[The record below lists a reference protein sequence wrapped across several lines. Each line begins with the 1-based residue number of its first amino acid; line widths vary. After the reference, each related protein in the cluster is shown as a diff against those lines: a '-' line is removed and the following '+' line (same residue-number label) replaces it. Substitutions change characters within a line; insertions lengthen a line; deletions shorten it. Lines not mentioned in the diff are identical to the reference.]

1 MKNENRTAP
10 LTTGIL
16 AHVDAGKTTLSEA
29 ILYLTGAIRKLG
41 RVDHK
46 DAFLDSSEIERS
58 RGITVFSKEA
68 SFVLGEDA
76 TGGENMAGRENVSK
90 GKEVTLLDTP
100 GHADFSAEMERTLQ
114 VLDYAILVVSGTD
127 RVQSQT
133 RTLWKL
139 LADCGLPVF
148 VFVNKMDRPGTDRE
162 AIMKELTEA
171 FGDGFVESIEAGIL
185 NEDEAAMAGENLMEE
200 YLTDGSLSD
209 QSLANAIEERMIF
222 PVFFGSA
229 LKMEGVKE
237 FLDGFARYTKPKEY
251 GEEFGARVYKISRD
265 KQGNRLTHMKITGGS
280 LKSKMLID
288 CGHVQVKGDLESGTV
303 IKEKA
308 EQIRL
313 YSGDSFTMAG
323 EATPGTICAV
333 TGLTRTYAGQGL
345 GKEAAKDARKITI
358 MPAITAR
365 IITEPQTDPV
375 LLLAKLRQLE
385 EEDPTLHV
393 IWKEELKEIHVQVM
407 GELEQEILKNRIKE
421 RFDENI
427 DFGEGSIIYKET
439 IAEPIIGI
447 GHFEPLRHYAE
458 VQLLMEPLPEGS
470 GLVFDSLCSE
480 DRLDKNWQRLIMTH
494 LMERIHPGVLTGS
507 EITDMKITIL
517 AGKAHLK
524 HTEGGDFRQAT
535 YRAIRQGLRKAES
548 VLLEPFYTFTLR
560 IPQENTGRAM
570 SDMQRLGASCS
581 LPEVDQ
587 AMNMSVIK
595 GEGPVST
602 LRGYQ
607 REVSAYTRG
616 EGRFEAALCGFRPC
630 HNESEIIA
638 EKGYRPEED
647 IENPTGSVFCEHGAA
662 VYVDWQ
668 QVDSMAHVDSGYII
682 ADGRCIRKSDRAA
695 ASGGSLAAA
704 GGREG
709 SRGQLSAAG
718 EKELQAIFERT
729 YGKSKRDEALR
740 REAMSKGTRHR
751 RIDGPENFPQP
762 NWKHEMGKGQPFL
775 VIDGY
780 NVIFA
785 WEELK
790 ELAAV
795 NLDSAREAFLDI
807 LGNYQGYKKMG
818 MVVVFDGYKVAGNP
832 GTKVDYGDIKVVYTK
847 EAETADRF
855 IEKTIYEMGHK
866 YDVAVVTSD
875 RAVQMAA
882 LGDGARRMSAREF
895 YGEAT
900 GVSEEIRAKLAAQ
913 KGRVGKNRPFEEKLK
928 TLN

>member
-1 MKNENRTAP
+1 MP

-29 ILYLTGAIRKLG
+29 ILYLTGSIRKLG

-68 SFVLGEDA
+68 RFVLGE
-76 TGGENMAGRENVSK
+76 
-90 GKEVTLLDTP
+90 KEVTLLDTP

-127 RVQSQT
+127 GVQSHT

-139 LADCGLPVF
+139 LADCGMPVF

-162 AIMKELTEA
+162 AIVRELTEA
-171 FGDGFVESIEAGIL
+171 FGDGFVEAKADGSL
-185 NEDEAAMAGENLMEE
+185 NEDEAAMASENLMEE
-200 YLTDGSLSD
+200 YLADSSLSD
-209 QSLANAIEERMIF
+209 QSLAHAIEERLIF
-222 PVFFGSA
+222 PVYFGSA

-237 FLDGFARYTKPKEY
+237 FLDGFARYTQPKEY
-251 GEEFGARVYKISRD
+251 DEGFGARVYKISRD

-288 CGHVQVKGDLESGTV
+288 CGHIQVKGDLESGTV

-323 EATPGTICAV
+323 EAAAGTICAV

-345 GKEAAKDARKITI
+345 GKEAAQDARKITI

-365 IITEPQTDPV
+365 LITEPDTDPV

-385 EEDPTLHV
+385 EENPTLRV

-407 GELEQEILKNRIKE
+407 GELEQEILKNQIKE

-439 IAEPIIGI
+439 IAQPVIGI

-480 DRLDKNWQRLIMTH
+480 DKLDRNWQHLIMTH
-494 LMERIHPGVLTGS
+494 LMERVHPGVLTGS

-517 AGKAHLK
+517 AGRAHLK

-548 VLLEPFYTFTLR
+548 VLLEPFYTFTLK

-587 AMNMSVIK
+587 TINMSVIT

-630 HNESEIIA
+630 HNEAEIIA

-647 IENPTGSVFCEHGAA
+647 IENPTGSVFCDHGAA

-682 ADGRCIRKSDRAA
+682 EDGRCIRKGERAA
-695 ASGGSLAAA
+695 ASGGALATAR
-704 GGREG
+704 GREG

-740 REAMSKGTRHR
+740 RDAMSKGTRHR

-775 VIDGY
+775 IIDGY

-832 GTKVDYGDIKVVYTK
+832 GTKVDYGEIKVVYTK

-855 IEKTIYEMGHK
+855 IEKTIYEMGRK

-875 RAVQMAA
+875 RPVQMAA

-895 YGEAT
+895 YTEVT
-900 GVSEEIRAKLAAQ
+900 GVSQEIRAKLASQ
-913 KGRVGKNRPFEEKLK
+913 KGRAEKNRPFEEKLK
-928 TLN
+928 TWR

>member
-1 MKNENRTAP
+1 MKNENRPAP

-29 ILYLTGAIRKLG
+29 ILYLTGSIRKLG

-68 SFVLGEDA
+68 RFVLGE
-76 TGGENMAGRENVSK
+76 
-90 GKEVTLLDTP
+90 KEVTLLDTP

-127 RVQSQT
+127 GVQSHT

-139 LADCGLPVF
+139 LADCGMPVF

-162 AIMKELTEA
+162 AIVRELTEA
-171 FGDGFVESIEAGIL
+171 FGDGFVEAKADGSL
-185 NEDEAAMAGENLMEE
+185 NEDEAAMASENLMEE
-200 YLTDGSLSD
+200 YLADSSLSD
-209 QSLANAIEERMIF
+209 QSLAHAIEERLIF
-222 PVFFGSA
+222 PMYFGSA

-237 FLDGFARYTKPKEY
+237 FLDGFARYTQPKEY
-251 GEEFGARVYKISRD
+251 DEEFGARVYKISRD

-288 CGHVQVKGDLESGTV
+288 CGHIQVKGDLESGTV

-323 EATPGTICAV
+323 EAAAGTICAV

-345 GKEAAKDARKITI
+345 GKEAAQDARKITI

-365 IITEPQTDPV
+365 LITEPDTDPV

-385 EEDPTLHV
+385 EENPTLHV

-407 GELEQEILKNRIKE
+407 GELEQEILKNQIKE

-439 IAEPIIGI
+439 IAQPVIGI

-480 DRLDKNWQRLIMTH
+480 DRLDRNWQHLIMTH
-494 LMERIHPGVLTGS
+494 LMERVHPGVLTGS

-517 AGKAHLK
+517 AGRAHLK

-548 VLLEPFYTFTLR
+548 VLLEPFYTFTLK

-587 AMNMSVIK
+587 TINMSVIT

-630 HNESEIIA
+630 HNEAEIIA

-647 IENPTGSVFCEHGAA
+647 IENPTGSVFCDHGAA

-668 QVDSMAHVDSGYII
+668 QVDNMAHVDSGYII
-682 ADGRCIRKSDRAA
+682 EDGRCIRKGERAA
-695 ASGGSLAAA
+695 ASGGALATA

-729 YGKSKRDEALR
+729 YGRSKRDEALR

-775 VIDGY
+775 IIDGY

-855 IEKTIYEMGHK
+855 IEKTIYEMGRK

-875 RAVQMAA
+875 RPVQMAA

-895 YGEAT
+895 YTEVT
-900 GVSEEIRAKLAAQ
+900 GVSQEIRAKLAAQ
-913 KGRVGKNRPFEEKLK
+913 KGRAEKNRPFEEKLK
-928 TLN
+928 TWR

>member
-1 MKNENRTAP
+1 MP

-29 ILYLTGAIRKLG
+29 ILYLTGSIRKLG

-68 SFVLGEDA
+68 RFVLGEDA

-127 RVQSQT
+127 GVQSHT

-162 AIMKELTEA
+162 AIVRELTEA
-171 FGDGFVESIEAGIL
+171 FGDGFVEAKADGSL
-185 NEDEAAMAGENLMEE
+185 NEDEAAMASENLMEE
-200 YLTDGSLSD
+200 YLADSSLSD
-209 QSLANAIEERMIF
+209 QSLAHAIEERLIF
-222 PVFFGSA
+222 PVYFGSA

-237 FLDGFARYTKPKEY
+237 FLDGFARYTQPKEY
-251 GEEFGARVYKISRD
+251 DEEFGARVYKISRD

-288 CGHVQVKGDLESGTV
+288 CGHIQVKGDLESGTV

-323 EATPGTICAV
+323 EAAAGTICAV

-345 GKEAAKDARKITI
+345 GKEAAQDARKITI

-365 IITEPQTDPV
+365 LITEPDTDPV

-385 EEDPTLHV
+385 EENPTLHV

-407 GELEQEILKNRIKE
+407 GELEQEILKNQIKE
-421 RFDENI
+421 RFDKNI

-439 IAEPIIGI
+439 IAQPVIGI

-480 DRLDKNWQRLIMTH
+480 DKLDRNWQRLIMTH
-494 LMERIHPGVLTGS
+494 LMERVHPGVLTGS

-517 AGKAHLK
+517 AGRAHLK

-548 VLLEPFYTFTLR
+548 VLLEPFYTFTLK

-587 AMNMSVIK
+587 TINMSIIT

-607 REVSAYTRG
+607 REVSVYTRG

-630 HNESEIIA
+630 HNEAEIIA

-647 IENPTGSVFCEHGAA
+647 IENPTGSVFCDHGAA

-682 ADGRCIRKSDRAA
+682 EDGRCIRKGNRVA
-695 ASGGSLAAA
+695 ASGGALATA

-740 REAMSKGTRHR
+740 RDAMSKGTRHR

-775 VIDGY
+775 IIDGY

-832 GTKVDYGDIKVVYTK
+832 GTKVDYGEIKVVYTK

-855 IEKTIYEMGHK
+855 IEKTIYEMGRK

-875 RAVQMAA
+875 RPVQMAA

-895 YGEAT
+895 YTEVT
-900 GVSEEIRAKLAAQ
+900 GVSQEIRAKLASQ
-913 KGRVGKNRPFEEKLK
+913 KGRAEKNRPFEEKLK
-928 TLN
+928 TWR

>member
-1 MKNENRTAP
+1 MP

-29 ILYLTGAIRKLG
+29 ILYLTGSIRKLG

-68 SFVLGEDA
+68 RFVLGE
-76 TGGENMAGRENVSK
+76 
-90 GKEVTLLDTP
+90 KEVTLLDTP

-127 RVQSQT
+127 GVQSHT

-139 LADCGLPVF
+139 LADCGMPVF

-162 AIMKELTEA
+162 AIVRELTEA
-171 FGDGFVESIEAGIL
+171 FGDGFVEAKADGSL
-185 NEDEAAMAGENLMEE
+185 NEDEAAMASENLMEE
-200 YLTDGSLSD
+200 YLADSSLSD
-209 QSLANAIEERMIF
+209 QSLAHAIEERLIF
-222 PVFFGSA
+222 PVYFGSA

-237 FLDGFARYTKPKEY
+237 FLDGFARYTQPKEY
-251 GEEFGARVYKISRD
+251 DEEFGARVYKISRD

-288 CGHVQVKGDLESGTV
+288 CGHIQVKGDLESGTV

-313 YSGDSFTMAG
+313 YSGDIFTMAG
-323 EATPGTICAV
+323 EAAAGTICAV

-345 GKEAAKDARKITI
+345 GKEAAQDARKITI

-365 IITEPQTDPV
+365 LITEPDTDPV
-375 LLLAKLRQLE
+375 LLLAKLRQME
-385 EEDPTLHV
+385 EENPTLHV

-407 GELEQEILKNRIKE
+407 GELEQEILKNQIKE

-439 IAEPIIGI
+439 IAQPVIGI

-480 DRLDKNWQRLIMTH
+480 DKLDRNWQRLIMTH
-494 LMERIHPGVLTGS
+494 LMERVHPGVLTGS

-517 AGKAHLK
+517 AGRAHLK

-548 VLLEPFYTFTLR
+548 VLLEPFYTFTLK

-587 AMNMSVIK
+587 TINMSVIT

-630 HNESEIIA
+630 HNEAEIIA

-647 IENPTGSVFCEHGAA
+647 IENPTGSVFCDHGAA

-668 QVDSMAHVDSGYII
+668 QVDNMAHVDSGYII
-682 ADGRCIRKSDRAA
+682 EDGRCIRKGNRVA
-695 ASGGSLAAA
+695 ASGGALATA

-775 VIDGY
+775 IIDGY

-832 GTKVDYGDIKVVYTK
+832 GTKVDYGEIKVVYTK

-855 IEKTIYEMGHK
+855 IEKTIYEMGRK

-875 RAVQMAA
+875 RPVQMAA

-895 YGEAT
+895 YTEVT
-900 GVSEEIRAKLAAQ
+900 GVSQEIRAKLAAQ
-913 KGRVGKNRPFEEKLK
+913 KGRAEKNRPFEEKLK
-928 TLN
+928 TWR

>member
-1 MKNENRTAP
+1 
-10 LTTGIL
+10 
-16 AHVDAGKTTLSEA
+16 
-29 ILYLTGAIRKLG
+29 
-41 RVDHK
+41 
-46 DAFLDSSEIERS
+46 
-58 RGITVFSKEA
+58 
-68 SFVLGEDA
+68 
-76 TGGENMAGRENVSK
+76 
-90 GKEVTLLDTP
+90 
-100 GHADFSAEMERTLQ
+100 
-114 VLDYAILVVSGTD
+114 
-127 RVQSQT
+127 
-133 RTLWKL
+133 
-139 LADCGLPVF
+139 
-148 VFVNKMDRPGTDRE
+148 
-162 AIMKELTEA
+162 
-171 FGDGFVESIEAGIL
+171 
-185 NEDEAAMAGENLMEE
+185 MEE
-200 YLTDGSLSD
+200 YLADSSLSD
-209 QSLANAIEERMIF
+209 QSLAHAIEERLIF
-222 PVFFGSA
+222 PVYFGSA

-237 FLDGFARYTKPKEY
+237 FLDGFARYTQPKEY
-251 GEEFGARVYKISRD
+251 DEEFGARVYKISRD

-288 CGHVQVKGDLESGTV
+288 CGHIQVKGDLESGTV

-323 EATPGTICAV
+323 EAAAGTICAV

-345 GKEAAKDARKITI
+345 GKEAAQDARKITI
-358 MPAITAR
+358 MPAITSR
-365 IITEPQTDPV
+365 LITEPETDPV

-385 EEDPTLHV
+385 EENPTLHV

-407 GELEQEILKNRIKE
+407 GELEQEILKNQIKE
-421 RFDENI
+421 RFAENI

-439 IAEPIIGI
+439 IAQPVIGI

-480 DRLDKNWQRLIMTH
+480 DKLDRNWQRLIMTH
-494 LMERIHPGVLTGS
+494 LMERVHPGVLTGS

-517 AGKAHLK
+517 AGRAHLK

-548 VLLEPFYTFTLR
+548 VLLEPFYTFTLK

-587 AMNMSVIK
+587 TINMSVIT

-630 HNESEIIA
+630 HNEAEIIA

-647 IENPTGSVFCEHGAA
+647 IENPTGSVFCDHGAA

-668 QVDSMAHVDSGYII
+668 QVDNMAHVDSGYII
-682 ADGRCIRKSDRAA
+682 EDGRCIRKGNRVA
-695 ASGGSLAAA
+695 ASGGALATA

-729 YGKSKRDEALR
+729 YGKSKRDEALC

-775 VIDGY
+775 IIDGY

-832 GTKVDYGDIKVVYTK
+832 GTKVDYGEIKVVYTK

-855 IEKTIYEMGHK
+855 IEKTIYEMGRK

-875 RAVQMAA
+875 RPVQMAA

-895 YGEAT
+895 YTEVT
-900 GVSEEIRAKLAAQ
+900 GVSQEIRAKLAAQ
-913 KGRVGKNRPFEEKLK
+913 KGRAEKNRPFEEKLK
-928 TLN
+928 TWR

>member
-1 MKNENRTAP
+1 MP

-29 ILYLTGAIRKLG
+29 ILYLTGSIRKLG

-68 SFVLGEDA
+68 RFVLGEDA

-127 RVQSQT
+127 GVQSHT

-139 LADCGLPVF
+139 LADCGMPVF

-162 AIMKELTEA
+162 AIVRELTEA
-171 FGDGFVESIEAGIL
+171 FGDGFVEAKADGSL
-185 NEDEAAMAGENLMEE
+185 NEDEAAMASENLMEE
-200 YLTDGSLSD
+200 YLADSSLSD
-209 QSLANAIEERMIF
+209 QSLAHAIEERLIF
-222 PVFFGSA
+222 PVYFGSA

-237 FLDGFARYTKPKEY
+237 FLDGFARYTQPKEY
-251 GEEFGARVYKISRD
+251 DEEFGARVYKISRD

-288 CGHVQVKGDLESGTV
+288 CGHIQVKGDLESGTV

-323 EATPGTICAV
+323 EAAAGTICAV

-345 GKEAAKDARKITI
+345 GKEAAQDARKITI
-358 MPAITAR
+358 MPAITSR
-365 IITEPQTDPV
+365 LITEPETDPV

-385 EEDPTLHV
+385 EENPTLHV

-407 GELEQEILKNRIKE
+407 GELEQEILKNQIKE

-439 IAEPIIGI
+439 IAEPVIGI

-470 GLVFDSLCSE
+470 GLVFESLCSE
-480 DRLDKNWQRLIMTH
+480 DKLDRNWQRLIMTH
-494 LMERIHPGVLTGS
+494 LMERVHPGVLTGS

-517 AGKAHLK
+517 AGRAHLK

-548 VLLEPFYTFTLR
+548 VLLEPFYTFTLK

-587 AMNMSVIK
+587 TINMSVIT

-630 HNESEIIA
+630 HNEAEIIA

-647 IENPTGSVFCEHGAA
+647 IENPTGSVFCDHGAA

-668 QVDSMAHVDSGYII
+668 QVDNMAHVDSGYII
-682 ADGRCIRKSDRAA
+682 EDGRCIKKGERAA
-695 ASGGSLAAA
+695 ASGGALATA

-729 YGKSKRDEALR
+729 YGRSKRDEALR

-751 RIDGPENFPQP
+751 RIDGPGNFPQP

-775 VIDGY
+775 IIDGY

-832 GTKVDYGDIKVVYTK
+832 GTKVDYGEIKVVYTK

-855 IEKTIYEMGHK
+855 IEKTIYEMGRK

-875 RAVQMAA
+875 RPVQMAA

-895 YGEAT
+895 YTEVT
-900 GVSEEIRAKLAAQ
+900 GVSQEIRAKLASQ
-913 KGRVGKNRPFEEKLK
+913 KGRAEKNRPFEEKLK
-928 TLN
+928 TWR

>member
-1 MKNENRTAP
+1 MKNENRPAP

-29 ILYLTGAIRKLG
+29 ILYLTGSIRKLG

-68 SFVLGEDA
+68 RFVLGE
-76 TGGENMAGRENVSK
+76 
-90 GKEVTLLDTP
+90 KEVTLLDTP

-127 RVQSQT
+127 GVQSHT

-139 LADCGLPVF
+139 LADCGMPVF

-162 AIMKELTEA
+162 AIVRELTEA
-171 FGDGFVESIEAGIL
+171 FGDGFVEAKADGSL
-185 NEDEAAMAGENLMEE
+185 NEDEAAMASENLMEE
-200 YLTDGSLSD
+200 YLADSSLSD
-209 QSLANAIEERMIF
+209 QSLAHAIEERLIF
-222 PVFFGSA
+222 PVYFGSA

-237 FLDGFARYTKPKEY
+237 FLDGFARYTQPKEY
-251 GEEFGARVYKISRD
+251 DEEFGARVYKISRD

-288 CGHVQVKGDLESGTV
+288 CGHIQVKGDLESGTV

-323 EATPGTICAV
+323 EAAAGTICAV

-345 GKEAAKDARKITI
+345 GKEAAQDARKITI

-365 IITEPQTDPV
+365 LITEPDTDPV

-385 EEDPTLHV
+385 EENPTLHV

-407 GELEQEILKNRIKE
+407 GELEQEILKNQIKE

-439 IAEPIIGI
+439 IAEPVIGI

-480 DRLDKNWQRLIMTH
+480 DRLDRNWQRLIMTH
-494 LMERIHPGVLTGS
+494 LMERVHLGVLIGS

-548 VLLEPFYTFTLR
+548 VLLEPFYTFTLK

-587 AMNMSVIK
+587 TINMSVIT

-630 HNESEIIA
+630 HNEAEIIA

-647 IENPTGSVFCEHGAA
+647 IENPTGSVFCDHGAA

-668 QVDSMAHVDSGYII
+668 QVDNMAHVDSGYII
-682 ADGRCIRKSDRAA
+682 EDGRCIRKGERAA
-695 ASGGSLAAA
+695 ASGGALATA

-775 VIDGY
+775 IIDGY

-855 IEKTIYEMGHK
+855 IEKTIYEMGRK

-875 RAVQMAA
+875 RPVQMAA

-895 YGEAT
+895 YTEVT
-900 GVSEEIRAKLAAQ
+900 GVSQEIRAKLAAQ
-913 KGRVGKNRPFEEKLK
+913 KGRAEKNRPFEEKLK
-928 TLN
+928 TWR

>member
-1 MKNENRTAP
+1 MP

-29 ILYLTGAIRKLG
+29 ILYLTGSIRKLG

-68 SFVLGEDA
+68 RFVLGENTA
-76 TGGENMAGRENVSK
+76 GGENGSST
-90 GKEVTLLDTP
+90 KEVTLLDTP

-127 RVQSQT
+127 GVQSHT

-139 LADCGLPVF
+139 LADCGMPVF

-162 AIMKELTEA
+162 AIVRELTEA
-171 FGDGFVESIEAGIL
+171 FGDGFVEAKADGSL
-185 NEDEAAMAGENLMEE
+185 NEDEAAMASENLMEE
-200 YLTDGSLSD
+200 YLADSSLSD
-209 QSLANAIEERMIF
+209 QSLAHAIEERLIF
-222 PVFFGSA
+222 PVYFGSA

-237 FLDGFARYTKPKEY
+237 FLDGFVRYTQPKEY
-251 GEEFGARVYKISRD
+251 DEEFGARVYKISRD

-288 CGHVQVKGDLESGTV
+288 CGHIQVKGDLESGTV

-308 EQIRL
+308 DQIRL

-323 EATPGTICAV
+323 EAAAGTICAV

-345 GKEAAKDARKITI
+345 GKEAAQDARKITI

-365 IITEPQTDPV
+365 LITEPDTDPV

-385 EEDPTLHV
+385 EENPTLHV

-407 GELEQEILKNRIKE
+407 GELEQEILKNQIKE

-439 IAEPIIGI
+439 IAQPVIGI

-480 DRLDKNWQRLIMTH
+480 DKLDRNWQRLIMTH
-494 LMERIHPGVLTGS
+494 LMERVHPGVLTGS

-517 AGKAHLK
+517 AGSAHLK

-548 VLLEPFYTFTLR
+548 VLLEPFYTFTLK

-587 AMNMSVIK
+587 TINMSVIT

-630 HNESEIIA
+630 HNEAEIIA

-647 IENPTGSVFCEHGAA
+647 IENPTGSVFCDHGAA

-668 QVDSMAHVDSGYII
+668 QVDGMAHVDSGYII
-682 ADGRCIRKSDRAA
+682 EDGRCIRKGDRTA
-695 ASGGSLAAA
+695 ASGGSLATA

-775 VIDGY
+775 IIDGY

-832 GTKVDYGDIKVVYTK
+832 GTKVDYGEIKVVYTK

-855 IEKTIYEMGHK
+855 IEKTIYEMGRK

-875 RAVQMAA
+875 RPVQMAA

-895 YGEAT
+895 YTEVT
-900 GVSEEIRAKLAAQ
+900 GVSQEIRAKLAAQ
-913 KGRVGKNRPFEEKLK
+913 KGRAEKNRPFEEKLK
-928 TLN
+928 TWR

>member
-1 MKNENRTAP
+1 MP

-29 ILYLTGAIRKLG
+29 ILYLTGSIRKLG

-68 SFVLGEDA
+68 RFVLGE
-76 TGGENMAGRENVSK
+76 
-90 GKEVTLLDTP
+90 KEVTLLDTP

-127 RVQSQT
+127 GVQSHT

-139 LADCGLPVF
+139 LADCGMPVF

-162 AIMKELTEA
+162 AIVRELTEA
-171 FGDGFVESIEAGIL
+171 FGDGFVEAKADGSL
-185 NEDEAAMAGENLMEE
+185 NEDEAAMASENLMEE
-200 YLTDGSLSD
+200 YLADSSLSD
-209 QSLANAIEERMIF
+209 QSLAHAIEERLIF
-222 PVFFGSA
+222 PVYFGSA

-237 FLDGFARYTKPKEY
+237 FLDGFARYTQPKEY
-251 GEEFGARVYKISRD
+251 DEEFGARVYKISRD

-288 CGHVQVKGDLESGTV
+288 CGHIQVKGDLESGTV

-323 EATPGTICAV
+323 EAAAGTICAV

-345 GKEAAKDARKITI
+345 GKEAAQDARKITI
-358 MPAITAR
+358 MPAITSR
-365 IITEPQTDPV
+365 LITEPETDSV

-385 EEDPTLHV
+385 EENPTLHV

-407 GELEQEILKNRIKE
+407 GELEQEILKNQIKE

-439 IAEPIIGI
+439 IAEPVIGI

-480 DRLDKNWQRLIMTH
+480 DRLDRNWQRLIMTH
-494 LMERIHPGVLTGS
+494 LMERVHLGVLTGS

-548 VLLEPFYTFTLR
+548 VLLEPFYTFTLK

-587 AMNMSVIK
+587 TINMSVIT

-630 HNESEIIA
+630 HNEAEIIA

-647 IENPTGSVFCEHGAA
+647 IENPTGSIFCDHGAA

-668 QVDSMAHVDSGYII
+668 QVDNMAHVDSGYII
-682 ADGRCIRKSDRAA
+682 EDGRCIRKGERAA
-695 ASGGSLAAA
+695 ASGGALATA

-729 YGKSKRDEALR
+729 YGRSKRDEALR

-775 VIDGY
+775 IIDGY

-855 IEKTIYEMGHK
+855 IEKTIYEMGRK

-875 RAVQMAA
+875 RPVQMAA

-895 YGEAT
+895 YTEVT
-900 GVSEEIRAKLAAQ
+900 GVSQEIRAKLAAQ
-913 KGRVGKNRPFEEKLK
+913 KGRAEKNRPFEEKLK
-928 TLN
+928 TWR

>member
-1 MKNENRTAP
+1 M
-10 LTTGIL
+10 GIL

-29 ILYLTGAIRKLG
+29 VLYLTGAIRKMG

-46 DAFLDSSEIERS
+46 DAFLDNIQVERA

-68 SFVLGEDA
+68 RFVLGE
-76 TGGENMAGRENVSK
+76 
-90 GKEVTLLDTP
+90 KEVNLLDTP

-114 VLDYAILVVSGTD
+114 VLDYAVLVVSGTD
-127 RVQSQT
+127 GVQAHT

-139 LADCGLPVF
+139 LAGYGIPVF
-148 VFVNKMDRPGTDRE
+148 LFVNKMDRPGTDRNT
-162 AIMKELTEA
+162 IMEELTNV
-171 FGDGFVESIEAGIL
+171 FGDGFVETGDDGSL
-185 NEDEAAMAGENLMEE
+185 NEDEAAMASEELMEE
-200 YLTDGSLSD
+200 YLRDESISNGRISD
-209 QSLANAIEERMIF
+209 AAIASAVAKRQLF
-222 PVFFGSA
+222 PVYFGSA
-229 LKMEGVKE
+229 LRVEGVKE
-237 FLDGFARYTKPKEY
+237 LLKGLERFTQPKEY
-251 GEEFGARVYKISRD
+251 DEEFGARVYKISRD

-288 CGHVQVKGDLESGTV
+288 CGGKD
-303 IKEKA
+303 EKA

-313 YSGDSFTMAG
+313 YSGDSFTMVSEAKAG
-323 EATPGTICAV
+323 TVCAV
-333 TGLTRTYAGQGL
+333 TGLTGTYAGQGL
-345 GKEAAKDARKITI
+345 GKEESEGSRKTVL

-365 IITEPQTDPV
+365 IIPSAGTDPV
-375 LLLAKLRQLE
+375 MFLPKLRQME

-393 IWKEELKEIHVQVM
+393 IWKEELGEIHVQVM
-407 GELEQEILKNRIKE
+407 GELEQEILKTQIKE
-421 RFDENI
+421 RFDEEI
-427 DFGEGSIIYKET
+427 EFGQGSIIYKET
-439 IAEPIIGI
+439 ITGPVIGI
-447 GHFEPLRHYAE
+447 GHYEPLRHYAE

-480 DRLDKNWQRLIMTH
+480 DKLDRNWQRLIMTH
-494 LMERIHPGVLTGS
+494 LEEKSHPGVLTGS
-507 EITDMKITIL
+507 EITDMKISIL
-517 AGKAHLK
+517 AGRAHQK

-535 YRAIRQGLRKAES
+535 YRAIRQGLRKAAS
-548 VLLEPFYTFTLR
+548 VLLEPFYMFTLKV
-560 IPQENTGRAM
+560 PQENTGRAM

-587 AMNMSVIK
+587 VLNMSVIT

-630 HNESEIIA
+630 HNEDEVIA
-638 EKGYRPEED
+638 AKGYKPEED
-647 IENPTGSVFCEHGAA
+647 IENPTGSVFCDHGSAM
-662 VYVDWQ
+662 YVDWQ
-668 QVDSMAHVDSGYII
+668 QVDGLAHVDSGYII
-682 ADGRCIRKSDRAA
+682 EDGRCIRRSERTGNTGSMQTMPGD
-695 ASGGSLAAA
+695 GG
-704 GGREG
+704 GDG
-709 SRGQLSAAG
+709 SRGRLSAAG

-740 REAMSKGTRHR
+740 REALSKETRR
-751 RIDGPENFPQP
+751 GPVKGIESFPQP
-762 NWKHEMGKGQPFL
+762 NWRHERSKNQPFL

-785 WEELK
+785 WDELK

-795 NLDSAREAFLDI
+795 NIDSAREAFLEI

-818 MVVVFDGYKVAGNP
+818 MVVVFDGYKVTGNP

-855 IEKTIYEMGHK
+855 IEKTIYEMGRR

-875 RAVQMAA
+875 RPVQMAA

-895 YGEAT
+895 YAEVT
-900 GVSEEIRAKLAAQ
+900 GVSEEIRARLAAYKNRQ
-913 KGRVGKNRPFEEKLK
+913 EKNRPFEEKLR
-928 TLN
+928 TLR

>member
-1 MKNENRTAP
+1 MP

-29 ILYLTGAIRKLG
+29 ILYLTGSIRKLG

-68 SFVLGEDA
+68 RFVLGE
-76 TGGENMAGRENVSK
+76 
-90 GKEVTLLDTP
+90 KEVTLLDTP

-127 RVQSQT
+127 GVQSHT

-139 LADCGLPVF
+139 LADCGMPVF

-162 AIMKELTEA
+162 AIVRELTEA
-171 FGDGFVESIEAGIL
+171 FGDGFVEAKADGSL
-185 NEDEAAMAGENLMEE
+185 NEDEAAMASENLMEE
-200 YLTDGSLSD
+200 YLADSSLSD
-209 QSLANAIEERMIF
+209 QSLAHAIEERLIF
-222 PVFFGSA
+222 PVYFGSA

-237 FLDGFARYTKPKEY
+237 FLDGFARYTQPKEY
-251 GEEFGARVYKISRD
+251 DEEFGARVYKISRD

-288 CGHVQVKGDLESGTV
+288 CGQVQVKGDLESGTV

-323 EATPGTICAV
+323 EAAAGTICAV

-345 GKEAAKDARKITI
+345 GKEAAQDGRKITI

-365 IITEPQTDPV
+365 LITEPDTDPV

-385 EEDPTLHV
+385 EENPTLHV
-393 IWKEELKEIHVQVM
+393 IWKEELKEINVQVM
-407 GELEQEILKNRIKE
+407 GELEQEILKNQIKE

-439 IAEPIIGI
+439 IAQPVIGI

-480 DRLDKNWQRLIMTH
+480 DKLDRNWQRLIMTH
-494 LMERIHPGVLTGS
+494 LMERVHPGVLTGS

-517 AGKAHLK
+517 AGRAHLK

-548 VLLEPFYTFTLR
+548 VLLEPFYTFTLK

-587 AMNMSVIK
+587 TINMSVIT

-630 HNESEIIA
+630 HNEAEIIA

-647 IENPTGSVFCEHGAA
+647 IENPTGSVFCDHGAA

-668 QVDSMAHVDSGYII
+668 QVDNMAHVDSGYII
-682 ADGRCIRKSDRAA
+682 EDGRCIRKGERAA
-695 ASGGSLAAA
+695 ASGGALATA

-729 YGKSKRDEALR
+729 YGRSKRDEALR

-775 VIDGY
+775 IIDGY

-855 IEKTIYEMGHK
+855 IEKTIYEMGRK

-875 RAVQMAA
+875 RPVQMAA

-895 YGEAT
+895 YTEVT
-900 GVSEEIRAKLAAQ
+900 GVSQEIRAKLASQ
-913 KGRVGKNRPFEEKLK
+913 KGRAEKNRPFEEKLK

>member
-1 MKNENRTAP
+1 MP

-29 ILYLTGAIRKLG
+29 ILYLTGSIRKLG

-68 SFVLGEDA
+68 RFVLGE
-76 TGGENMAGRENVSK
+76 
-90 GKEVTLLDTP
+90 KEVTLLDTP

-127 RVQSQT
+127 GVQSHT

-139 LADCGLPVF
+139 LADCGMPVF

-162 AIMKELTEA
+162 AIVRELTEA
-171 FGDGFVESIEAGIL
+171 FGDGFVEAKADGSL
-185 NEDEAAMAGENLMEE
+185 NEDEAAMASENLMEE
-200 YLTDGSLSD
+200 YLADSSLSD
-209 QSLANAIEERMIF
+209 QSLAHAIEERLIF
-222 PVFFGSA
+222 PVYFGSA

-237 FLDGFARYTKPKEY
+237 FLDGFARYTQPKEY
-251 GEEFGARVYKISRD
+251 DEEFGARVYKISRD

-288 CGHVQVKGDLESGTV
+288 CGQVQVKGDLESGTV

-313 YSGDSFTMAG
+313 YSGDSFNMAG
-323 EATPGTICAV
+323 EASAGTICAV

-345 GKEAAKDARKITI
+345 GKEAAQDGRKITI
-358 MPAITAR
+358 MPAITSR
-365 IITEPQTDPV
+365 LITEPETDPV

-439 IAEPIIGI
+439 IAQPVIGI

-480 DRLDKNWQRLIMTH
+480 DKLDRNWQRLIMTH
-494 LMERIHPGVLTGS
+494 LMERVHPGVLTGS

-517 AGKAHLK
+517 AGRAHLK

-548 VLLEPFYTFTLR
+548 VLLEPFYTFTLK

-587 AMNMSVIK
+587 TINMSVIT

-630 HNESEIIA
+630 HNEAEIIA

-647 IENPTGSVFCEHGAA
+647 IENPTGSVFCDHGAA

-668 QVDSMAHVDSGYII
+668 QVDGMAHVDSGYII
-682 ADGRCIRKSDRAA
+682 EDGRCIRKGDRTA
-695 ASGGSLAAA
+695 ASGSSLATG

-729 YGKSKRDEALR
+729 YGRSKRDEALR

-775 VIDGY
+775 IIDGY

-832 GTKVDYGDIKVVYTK
+832 GTKVDYGEIKVVYTK

-855 IEKTIYEMGHK
+855 IEKTIYEMGRK

-875 RAVQMAA
+875 RPVQMAA

-895 YGEAT
+895 YTEVT
-900 GVSEEIRAKLAAQ
+900 GVSQEIRAKLAAQ
-913 KGRVGKNRPFEEKLK
+913 KGRAEKNRPFEEKLK
-928 TLN
+928 TWR

>member
-1 MKNENRTAP
+1 MP

-29 ILYLTGAIRKLG
+29 ILYLTGSIRKLG

-68 SFVLGEDA
+68 RFVLGE
-76 TGGENMAGRENVSK
+76 
-90 GKEVTLLDTP
+90 KEVTLLDTP

-127 RVQSQT
+127 GVQSHT

-139 LADCGLPVF
+139 LADCGMPVF

-162 AIMKELTEA
+162 AIVRELTEA
-171 FGDGFVESIEAGIL
+171 FGDGFVEAKADGSL
-185 NEDEAAMAGENLMEE
+185 NEDEAAMASENLMEE
-200 YLTDGSLSD
+200 YLADSSLSD
-209 QSLANAIEERMIF
+209 QSLARAIEERLIF
-222 PVFFGSA
+222 PVYFGSA

-237 FLDGFARYTKPKEY
+237 FLDGFARYTQPKEY
-251 GEEFGARVYKISRD
+251 DEEFGARVYKISRD

-288 CGHVQVKGDLESGTV
+288 CGHIQVKGDLESGTV

-323 EATPGTICAV
+323 EAAAGTICAV

-345 GKEAAKDARKITI
+345 GKEAAQDARKITI

-365 IITEPQTDPV
+365 LITEPDTDPV

-385 EEDPTLHV
+385 EENPTLHV

-407 GELEQEILKNRIKE
+407 GELEQEILKNQIKE

-439 IAEPIIGI
+439 IAQPVIGI

-480 DRLDKNWQRLIMTH
+480 DKLDRNWQRLIMTH
-494 LMERIHPGVLTGS
+494 LMERVHPGVLTGS

-517 AGKAHLK
+517 AGRAHLK

-548 VLLEPFYTFTLR
+548 VLLEPFYTFTLK

-587 AMNMSVIK
+587 TINMSVIT

-630 HNESEIIA
+630 HNEAEIIA
-638 EKGYRPEED
+638 EKCYIPEED
-647 IENPTGSVFCEHGAA
+647 IENPTGSVFCDHGAA

-668 QVDSMAHVDSGYII
+668 QVDGMAHVDSGYII
-682 ADGRCIRKSDRAA
+682 EDGRCIRKGDRTA
-695 ASGGSLAAA
+695 ASGGSLATA

-751 RIDGPENFPQP
+751 RIDAPENFPQP

-775 VIDGY
+775 IIDGY

-832 GTKVDYGDIKVVYTK
+832 GTKVDYGEIKVVYTK

-855 IEKTIYEMGHK
+855 IEKTIYEMGRK

-875 RAVQMAA
+875 RPVQMAA

-895 YGEAT
+895 YTEVT
-900 GVSEEIRAKLAAQ
+900 GVSQEIRAKLASQ
-913 KGRVGKNRPFEEKLK
+913 KGRAEKNRPFEEKLK
-928 TLN
+928 TWR

>member
-1 MKNENRTAP
+1 MP

-29 ILYLTGAIRKLG
+29 ILYLTGSIRKLG

-68 SFVLGEDA
+68 RFVLGE
-76 TGGENMAGRENVSK
+76 
-90 GKEVTLLDTP
+90 KEVTLLDTP

-127 RVQSQT
+127 GVQSHT

-139 LADCGLPVF
+139 LADCGMPVF

-162 AIMKELTEA
+162 AIVRELTEA
-171 FGDGFVESIEAGIL
+171 FGDGFVEAKADGSL
-185 NEDEAAMAGENLMEE
+185 NEDEAAMASENLMEE
-200 YLTDGSLSD
+200 YLADSSLSD
-209 QSLANAIEERMIF
+209 QSLAHAIEERLIF
-222 PVFFGSA
+222 PVYFGSA

-237 FLDGFARYTKPKEY
+237 FLDGFARYTQPKEY
-251 GEEFGARVYKISRD
+251 DEEFGARVYKISRD

-288 CGHVQVKGDLESGTV
+288 CGGDKVQGDTESGTV

-323 EATPGTICAV
+323 EAAAGTICAV

-345 GKEAAKDARKITI
+345 GKEAAQDARKITI

-365 IITEPQTDPV
+365 LITEPDTDPV

-385 EEDPTLHV
+385 EENPTLHV

-407 GELEQEILKNRIKE
+407 GELEQEILKNQIKE
-421 RFDENI
+421 RFAENI

-439 IAEPIIGI
+439 IAQPVIGI

-480 DRLDKNWQRLIMTH
+480 DRLDRNWQRLIMTH
-494 LMERIHPGVLTGS
+494 LMERVHLGVLTGS

-548 VLLEPFYTFTLR
+548 VLLEPFYTFTLK

-587 AMNMSVIK
+587 TINMSVIT

-616 EGRFEAALCGFRPC
+616 GGRFETALCGFRPC
-630 HNESEIIA
+630 HNEAEIIA
-638 EKGYRPEED
+638 EKGYRPEKD
-647 IENPTGSVFCEHGAA
+647 IENPTGSVFCDHGAA

-668 QVDSMAHVDSGYII
+668 QVDNMAHVDSGYII
-682 ADGRCIRKSDRAA
+682 EDGRCIRKGNRVA
-695 ASGGSLAAA
+695 ASGGALATA

-740 REAMSKGTRHR
+740 RDAMSKGTRHR

-775 VIDGY
+775 IIDGY

-832 GTKVDYGDIKVVYTK
+832 GTKVDYGEIKVVYTK

-855 IEKTIYEMGHK
+855 IEKTIYEMGRK

-875 RAVQMAA
+875 RPVQMAA

-895 YGEAT
+895 YTEVT
-900 GVSEEIRAKLAAQ
+900 GVSQEIRAKLASQ
-913 KGRVGKNRPFEEKLK
+913 KGRAEKNRPFEEKLK
-928 TLN
+928 TWR

>member
-1 MKNENRTAP
+1 M
-10 LTTGIL
+10 
-16 AHVDAGKTTLSEA
+16 
-29 ILYLTGAIRKLG
+29 
-41 RVDHK
+41 
-46 DAFLDSSEIERS
+46 
-58 RGITVFSKEA
+58 
-68 SFVLGEDA
+68 LGEDA

-127 RVQSQT
+127 GVQSHT

-162 AIMKELTEA
+162 AIMRELTEA
-171 FGDGFVESIEAGIL
+171 FGDGFVESTQDGTL
-185 NEDEAAMAGENLMEE
+185 NEDEAALAGENLMEE
-200 YLTDGSLSD
+200 YLADSSLSD
-209 QSLANAIEERMIF
+209 QSLAHAIEERLIF
-222 PVFFGSA
+222 PVYFGSA

-237 FLDGFARYTKPKEY
+237 FLDGFARYTQPKEY
-251 GEEFGARVYKISRD
+251 DEEFGARVYKISRD

-288 CGHVQVKGDLESGTV
+288 CGHIQVKGDLESGTV

-323 EATPGTICAV
+323 EAAAGTICAV

-345 GKEAAKDARKITI
+345 GKEAAQDARKITI
-358 MPAITAR
+358 MPAITSR
-365 IITEPQTDPV
+365 LITEPETDPV

-385 EEDPTLHV
+385 EENPTLHV

-407 GELEQEILKNRIKE
+407 GELEQEILKNQIKE
-421 RFDENI
+421 RFAENI

-439 IAEPIIGI
+439 IAQPVIGI

-480 DRLDKNWQRLIMTH
+480 DKLDRNWQRLIMTH
-494 LMERIHPGVLTGS
+494 LMERVHPGVLTGS

-517 AGKAHLK
+517 AGRAHLK

-548 VLLEPFYTFTLR
+548 VLLEPFYTFTLK

-587 AMNMSVIK
+587 TINMSVIT

-630 HNESEIIA
+630 HNEAEIIA

-647 IENPTGSVFCEHGAA
+647 IENPTGSVFCDHGAA

-682 ADGRCIRKSDRAA
+682 EDGRCIKKGERAA
-695 ASGGSLAAA
+695 ASGGALATA

-729 YGKSKRDEALR
+729 YGRSKRDEALR

-751 RIDGPENFPQP
+751 RIDGPGNFPQP

-775 VIDGY
+775 IIDGY

-832 GTKVDYGDIKVVYTK
+832 GTKVDYGEIKVVYTK

-855 IEKTIYEMGHK
+855 IEKTIYEMGRK

-875 RAVQMAA
+875 RPVQMAA

-895 YGEAT
+895 YTEVT
-900 GVSEEIRAKLAAQ
+900 GVSQEIRAKLASQ
-913 KGRVGKNRPFEEKLK
+913 KGRAEKNRPFEEKLK
-928 TLN
+928 TWR

>member
-1 MKNENRTAP
+1 MP

-29 ILYLTGAIRKLG
+29 ILYLTGSIRKLG

-68 SFVLGEDA
+68 RFVLGEDA

-127 RVQSQT
+127 GVQSHT

-162 AIMKELTEA
+162 AIMRELTEA
-171 FGDGFVESIEAGIL
+171 FGDGFVESTQDGTL
-185 NEDEAAMAGENLMEE
+185 NEDEAALAGENLMEE
-200 YLTDGSLSD
+200 YLADSSLSD
-209 QSLANAIEERMIF
+209 QSLAHAIEERLIF
-222 PVFFGSA
+222 PVYFGSA

-237 FLDGFARYTKPKEY
+237 FLDGFARYTQPKEY
-251 GEEFGARVYKISRD
+251 DEEFGARVYKISRD

-288 CGHVQVKGDLESGTV
+288 CGHIQVKGDLESGTV

-323 EATPGTICAV
+323 EAAAGTICAV

-345 GKEAAKDARKITI
+345 GKEAAQDARKITI
-358 MPAITAR
+358 MPAITSR
-365 IITEPQTDPV
+365 LITEPETDPV

-385 EEDPTLHV
+385 EENPTLHV

-407 GELEQEILKNRIKE
+407 GELEQEILKNQIKE

-439 IAEPIIGI
+439 IAEPVIGI

-470 GLVFDSLCSE
+470 GLVFESLCSE
-480 DRLDKNWQRLIMTH
+480 DKLDRNWQRLIMTH
-494 LMERIHPGVLTGS
+494 LMERVHPGVLTGS

-517 AGKAHLK
+517 AGRAHLK

-548 VLLEPFYTFTLR
+548 VLLEPFYTFTLK

-587 AMNMSVIK
+587 TINMSVIT

-630 HNESEIIA
+630 HNEAEIIA

-647 IENPTGSVFCEHGAA
+647 IENPTGSVFCDHGAA

-682 ADGRCIRKSDRAA
+682 EDGRCIKKGERAA
-695 ASGGSLAAA
+695 ASGGALATA

-729 YGKSKRDEALR
+729 YGRSKRDEALR

-751 RIDGPENFPQP
+751 RIDGPGNFPQP

-775 VIDGY
+775 IIDGY

-832 GTKVDYGDIKVVYTK
+832 GTKVDYGEIKVVYTK

-855 IEKTIYEMGHK
+855 IEKTIYEMGRK

-875 RAVQMAA
+875 RPVQMAA

-895 YGEAT
+895 YTEVT
-900 GVSEEIRAKLAAQ
+900 GVSQEIRAKLASQ
-913 KGRVGKNRPFEEKLK
+913 KGRAEKNRPFEEKLK
-928 TLN
+928 TWR

>member
-1 MKNENRTAP
+1 MP

-29 ILYLTGAIRKLG
+29 ILYLTGSIRKLG

-68 SFVLGEDA
+68 RFVLGE
-76 TGGENMAGRENVSK
+76 
-90 GKEVTLLDTP
+90 KEVTLLDTP

-127 RVQSQT
+127 GVQSHT

-139 LADCGLPVF
+139 LADCGMPVF

-162 AIMKELTEA
+162 AIVRELTEA
-171 FGDGFVESIEAGIL
+171 FGDGFVEAKADGSL
-185 NEDEAAMAGENLMEE
+185 NEDEAAMASENLMEE
-200 YLTDGSLSD
+200 YLADSSLSD
-209 QSLANAIEERMIF
+209 QSLAHAIEERLIF
-222 PVFFGSA
+222 PVYFGSA

-237 FLDGFARYTKPKEY
+237 FLDGFARYTQPKEY
-251 GEEFGARVYKISRD
+251 DEEFGARVYKISRD

-288 CGHVQVKGDLESGTV
+288 CGHIQVKGDLESGTV

-323 EATPGTICAV
+323 EAAAGTICAV

-345 GKEAAKDARKITI
+345 GKEAAQDARKITI

-365 IITEPQTDPV
+365 LITEPDTDPV

-385 EEDPTLHV
+385 EENPTLHV

-407 GELEQEILKNRIKE
+407 GELEQEILKNQIKE

-439 IAEPIIGI
+439 IAQPVIGI

-480 DRLDKNWQRLIMTH
+480 DKLDRNWQRLIMTH
-494 LMERIHPGVLTGS
+494 LMERVHPGVLTGS

-517 AGKAHLK
+517 AGRAHLK

-548 VLLEPFYTFTLR
+548 VLLEPFYTFTLK

-587 AMNMSVIK
+587 TINMSVIT

-630 HNESEIIA
+630 HNEAEIIA

-647 IENPTGSVFCEHGAA
+647 IENPTGSVFCDHGAA

-682 ADGRCIRKSDRAA
+682 EDGRCIKKGERAA
-695 ASGGSLAAA
+695 ASGGALATA

-740 REAMSKGTRHR
+740 RDAMSKGTRHR

-775 VIDGY
+775 IIDGY

-832 GTKVDYGDIKVVYTK
+832 GTKVDYGEIKVVYTK

-855 IEKTIYEMGHK
+855 IEKTIYEMGRK

-875 RAVQMAA
+875 RPVQMAA

-895 YGEAT
+895 YTEVT
-900 GVSEEIRAKLAAQ
+900 GVSQEIRAKLASQ
-913 KGRVGKNRPFEEKLK
+913 KGRAEKNRPFEEKLK
-928 TLN
+928 TWR

>member
-1 MKNENRTAP
+1 MREQEPKKIKKCICAG
-10 LTTGIL
+10 LL

-29 ILYLTGAIRKLG
+29 ILYLTGAIRKMG
-41 RVDHK
+41 RVDHR
-46 DAFLDSSEIERS
+46 DAFLDNVQVERA

-68 SFVLGEDA
+68 RFVLGEKD
-76 TGGENMAGRENVSK
+76 GDL
-90 GKEVTLLDTP
+90 KEVTLLDTP

-114 VLDYAILVVSGTD
+114 VLDYAVLVVSGTD
-127 RVQSQT
+127 GVQAHT

-139 LADCGLPVF
+139 LAGCGTPVF

-162 AIMKELTEA
+162 TIMRELAKEL
-171 FGDGFVESIEAGIL
+171 GDGFVESAEDGTL

-200 YLTDGSLSD
+200 YLTDGILSD
-209 QSLANAIEERMIF
+209 QSLAHAIEERMIF

-229 LKMEGVKE
+229 LRMEGVKE
-237 FLDGFARYTKPKEY
+237 FLDGFVRYTRLKEY
-251 GEEFGARVYKISRD
+251 DEEFSARVYKISRD

-280 LKSKMLID
+280 LRSKMLID
-288 CGHVQVKGDLESGTV
+288 CGGKE
-303 IKEKA
+303 EKA

-323 EATPGTICAV
+323 EAAAGTIGAV
-333 TGLTRTYAGQGL
+333 TGLTGTYAGQGL
-345 GKEAAKDARKITI
+345 GKEASEGSRKTVL

-365 IITEPQTDPV
+365 LITSAGTDPV
-375 LLLAKLRQLE
+375 LLLPKLRQLE
-385 EEDPTLHV
+385 EEDPTLHI
-393 IWKEELKEIHVQVM
+393 IWKENLQEIHVQVM
-407 GELEQEILKNRIKE
+407 GELEQEILKTSIKE
-421 RFDENI
+421 RFDEEI
-427 DFGEGSIIYKET
+427 EFGQGSIIYKET
-439 IAEPIIGI
+439 IAGPVIGI
-447 GHFEPLRHYAE
+447 GHYEPLRHYAE

-480 DRLDKNWQRLIMTH
+480 DSLDRNWQRLIMTH
-494 LMERIHPGVLTGS
+494 LKEKAHLGVLTGS
-507 EITDMKITIL
+507 EITDMKISIL

-548 VLLEPFYTFTLR
+548 VLLEPFYTFTLKV
-560 IPQENTGRAM
+560 PQESTGRAL
-570 SDMQRLGASCS
+570 SDMQRLGASCG
-581 LPEVDQ
+581 LPEIDQ
-587 AMNMSVIK
+587 GLNMAVIT

-602 LRGYQ
+602 LRDYQ
-607 REVSAYTRG
+607 RDVNVYTRG

-630 HNESEIIA
+630 HNEAEIIA

-647 IENPTGSVFCEHGAA
+647 LENPTGSVFCDHGAA
-662 VYVDWQ
+662 LYVDWQ
-668 QVDSMAHVDSGYII
+668 QVEDMAHVDSGYII
-682 ADGRCIRKSDRAA
+682 ENGRCIRRSERTGDCGSDQFS
-695 ASGGSLAAA
+695 AS
-704 GGREG
+704 
-709 SRGQLSAAG
+709 G

-740 REAMSKGTRHR
+740 REALSKGTRR
-751 RIDGPENFPQP
+751 RPGDGIESFPQP
-762 NWKHEMGKGQPFL
+762 NWKHEMGKGEPFL
-775 VIDGY
+775 IIDGY

-785 WEELK
+785 WDELK
-790 ELAAV
+790 GLAAV

-832 GTKVDYGDIKVVYTK
+832 GTKVDYGEIKVVYTK

-855 IEKTIYEMGHK
+855 IEKMIYEMGRK

-875 RAVQMAA
+875 RPVQMAA

-895 YGEAT
+895 YSEVT
-900 GVSEEIRAKLAAQ
+900 GVSEEIRARLAAFKKRQ
-913 KGRVGKNRPFEEKLK
+913 EKNRPFEEKLK
-928 TLN
+928 TWH

>member
-1 MKNENRTAP
+1 MP

-29 ILYLTGAIRKLG
+29 ILYLTGSIRKLG

-68 SFVLGEDA
+68 RFVLGE
-76 TGGENMAGRENVSK
+76 
-90 GKEVTLLDTP
+90 KEVTLLDTP

-114 VLDYAILVVSGTD
+114 VLDYAILVVSGID
-127 RVQSQT
+127 GVQSHT

-139 LADCGLPVF
+139 LADCGMPVF

-162 AIMKELTEA
+162 AIVRELTEA
-171 FGDGFVESIEAGIL
+171 FGDGFVEAKADGSL
-185 NEDEAAMAGENLMEE
+185 NEDEAAMVSENLMEE
-200 YLTDGSLSD
+200 YLADSSLSD
-209 QSLANAIEERMIF
+209 QSLAHAIEERLIF
-222 PVFFGSA
+222 PVYFGSA

-237 FLDGFARYTKPKEY
+237 FLDGFARYTQPKEY
-251 GEEFGARVYKISRD
+251 DEEFGARVYKISRD

-288 CGHVQVKGDLESGTV
+288 CGHIQVKGDLESGTV

-323 EATPGTICAV
+323 EAAAGTICAV

-345 GKEAAKDARKITI
+345 GKEAAQDARKITI

-365 IITEPQTDPV
+365 LITEPDTDPV

-385 EEDPTLHV
+385 EENPTLHV

-407 GELEQEILKNRIKE
+407 GELEQEILKNQIKE

-439 IAEPIIGI
+439 IAEPVIGI

-480 DRLDKNWQRLIMTH
+480 DKLDRNWQRLIMTH
-494 LMERIHPGVLTGS
+494 LMERVHPGVLTGS

-517 AGKAHLK
+517 AGRAHLK

-548 VLLEPFYTFTLR
+548 VLLEPFYTFTLK

-587 AMNMSVIK
+587 TINMSVIT

-630 HNESEIIA
+630 HNEAEIIA

-647 IENPTGSVFCEHGAA
+647 IENPTGSVFCDHGAA

-668 QVDSMAHVDSGYII
+668 QVDNMAHVDSGYII
-682 ADGRCIRKSDRAA
+682 EDGRCIRKGDRTA
-695 ASGGSLAAA
+695 ASGGSLATA

-751 RIDGPENFPQP
+751 RIDAPENFPQP

-832 GTKVDYGDIKVVYTK
+832 GTKVDYGEIKVVYTK

-855 IEKTIYEMGHK
+855 IEKTIYEMGRK

-875 RAVQMAA
+875 RPVQMAA

-895 YGEAT
+895 YTEVT
-900 GVSEEIRAKLAAQ
+900 GVSQEIRAKLASQ
-913 KGRVGKNRPFEEKLK
+913 KGRAEKNRPFEEKLK
-928 TLN
+928 TWH